1 MKKIIFLLLLV
12 SAITVVAQDKNL
24 MFGDSVVWFGV
35 DFSHGKFLGDF
46 AANSEL
52 GPGSE
57 GAIIRDEIPR
67 WNHLFLKEPLRF
79 PVDEAAHKK
88 AVYFDVSSVTKINS
102 EIKSDSAF
110 SKANTYKIKDPD
122 KVFAEMISKYSSDR
136 SRGLGLVFVLE
147 YFNDRQNDGSA
158 YAVFFD
164 IAEKKVIAWRNL
176 KGAAKGVGIRNHWAG
191 CFKTML
197 AQLRDFGWNAIMFQM
212 KKK

>member
-1 MKKIIFLLLLV
+1 MRHIIFSVLV
-12 SAITVVAQDKNL
+12 VFALSLKSQDKNL
-24 MFGDSVVWFGV
+24 MFGDSIVWFGV

-46 AANSEL
+46 AAKSEL

-57 GAIIRDEIPR
+57 SAIIRDEIPR
-67 WNHLFLKEPLRF
+67 WNLLFLKEPRHF
-79 PVDEAAHKK
+79 PIDEAAHKK
-88 AVYFDVSSVTKINS
+88 AVYYDINSVTKINA
-102 EIKSDSAF
+102 EIKPDSAF
-110 SKANTYKIKDPD
+110 SDLGNYKIKDPD
-122 KVFAEMISKYSSDR
+122 KTFAEMISKYSSDK

-147 YFNDRQNDGSA
+147 YFNDKQNEGSA

-176 KGAAKGVGIRNHWAG
+176 KGVAKGVGIRNHWAG

-197 AQLRDFGWNAIMFQM
+197 SQLRDFGWNAIMFQM